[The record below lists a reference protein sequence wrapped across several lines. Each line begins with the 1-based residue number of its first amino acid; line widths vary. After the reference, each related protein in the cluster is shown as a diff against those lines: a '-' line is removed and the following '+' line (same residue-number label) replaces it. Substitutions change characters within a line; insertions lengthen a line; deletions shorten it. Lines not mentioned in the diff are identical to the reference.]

1 MSRERRSYPRY
12 PVELETQVTVPV
24 DGELRHFTAQAT
36 TLSRTSIEISCR
48 ADLLQAL
55 LRQPELPHVCELSFQ
70 VAGHKHVFRL
80 AAQVVTHRRLS
91 QQDYVLVL
99 LFRHTDEA
107 QEMLLERLLASQHD
121 IGLS

>member
-1 MSRERRSYPRY
+1 MTRERRSYPRY
-12 PVELETQVTVPV
+12 AVELETQVAVPV
-24 DGELRHFTAQAT
+24 AGEVQHFTAQAT
-36 TLSRTSIEISCR
+36 TLSRTSIQISCR
-48 ADLLQAL
+48 SELLQAL
-55 LRQPELPHVCELSFQ
+55 LQQAELPHVCDLCFRM
-70 VAGHKHVFRL
+70 AGHKHVFRL

-107 QEMLLERLLASQHD
+107 QELLLDRLLGSQHD